1 MSSTLNATAMKTLI
15 LLLLTFLP
23 CGDIGE
29 EAPKFRFKPHYEWKQ
44 LVTNAP
50 WAKSYNFQ
58 LFSLRDTLW
67 VFHPDGTWF
76 SDNGVRWSK
85 SRLGNAIS
93 NLAFLDYVP
102 FGRGITGLGHFEG
115 NIEKYRWQN
124 TIYNTTDMRTW
135 TVSARKS
142 NLPERFFYH
151 PFVFQNKI
159 WIIGGENLST
169 KFGDIWNSP
178 DGIQWKRVADST
190 PFGPRSHSQVVHLNG
205 KLYLLNHD
213 VWSSTDGIHWQQE
226 CKEIVKGQEIF
237 GYNAV
242 VMDGRIWLIGCNRS
256 GRFESKVLSSSDGR
270 NWYATEAPWSPRGG
284 VAACE
289 HKGAVYITGGKYG
302 GQDIDH
308 PQFEYSNDVWVM
320 QRQQTAKN

>member
-1 MSSTLNATAMKTLI
+1 MSSILNAIAMKTPI
-15 LLLLTFLP
+15 LLLLAFLP
-23 CGDIGE
+23 WADIVE
-29 EAPKFRFKPHYEWKQ
+29 EAPKLRFKPHYEWKR
-44 LVTNAP
+44 LVANAP

-76 SDNGVRWSK
+76 SADGVRWSK
-85 SRLGNAIS
+85 SGLYNAIS
-93 NLAFLDYVP
+93 NVAFLDYVP

-135 TVSARKS
+135 TVSPQKS

-151 PFVFQNKI
+151 PFVFQNRI
-159 WIIGGENLST
+159 WMIGGENLST

-178 DGIQWKRVADST
+178 DGIHWKKVADSA
-190 PFGPRSHSQVVHLNG
+190 PFGPRSHSQVVLLNG

-213 VWSSTDGIHWQQE
+213 VWSSTDGIHWQRE
-226 CKEIVKGQEIF
+226 CPEIVKGEAIF

-242 VMDGRIWLIGCNRS
+242 VMDGRIWLIGCNRG

-270 NWYATEAPWSPRGG
+270 SWYAAEAPWSPRGG
-284 VAACE
+284 VAACV

-302 GQDIDH
+302 GQNIDH

-320 QRQQTAKN
+320 QRQQTVKN